1 QVGEQR
7 ACALSV
13 AAAGTPIS
21 PLHLTFALVRA
32 HRPRVPENGSP
43 RKTPAPNFQNSGK
56 APRALFDVEPNSAP
70 WEPKFTRDLM
80 PGAQETRISFNP
92 TARRLALSVRPL
104 QKPFACRDQFT
115 ATHQFDVGVYPRR
128 DTERVRISVSAQHL
142 PVIQP
147 QCSAIK

>member
-1 QVGEQR
+1 
-7 ACALSV
+7 
-13 AAAGTPIS
+13 S
-21 PLHLTFALVRA
+21 PVLALHLMCAVVRA
-32 HRPRVPENGSP
+32 HRPRAPENGYP
-43 RKTPAPNFQNSGK
+43 INTPAPNVQNSGK
-56 APRALFDVEPNSAP
+56 APRALFDFEPKSAP